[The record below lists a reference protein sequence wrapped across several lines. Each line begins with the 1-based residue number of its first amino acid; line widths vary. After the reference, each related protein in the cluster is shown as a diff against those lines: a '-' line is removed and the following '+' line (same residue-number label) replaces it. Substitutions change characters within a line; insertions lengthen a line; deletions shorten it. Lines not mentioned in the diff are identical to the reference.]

1 MAIWKP
7 DKKQGRNVSPIDFDG
22 SLRITRFRT
31 GWSPTP
37 YPPIIGCL
45 SGFLPLQDSLAYAQK
60 LARMPMG
67 PNVTTVP
74 VNLQN
79 QAVIP
84 ALAKTG

>member
-7 DKKQGRNVSPIDFDG
+7 DTSKRKNISPIDFDG
-22 SLRITRFRT
+22 SERITRFRT
-31 GWSPTP
+31 GYSPMP

-45 SGFLPLQDSLAYAQK
+45 NGFLPLQDSLAYAQK

-67 PNVTTVP
+67 PGVTTVP